1 VNFCE
6 QVLAR
11 RQRQR
16 QEGSY
21 NDRFGNLEFIPPTSN
36 IVERLW
42 STTKFTFN
50 DLRKRLKPETLEM
63 LICLRANRRL
73 WDMDM
78 LVRTMGTAAMI
89 DEIVAFAEDYE
100 SEQSDEDVG
109 AAADCIAD
117 LTELNIDEY

>member
-1 VNFCE
+1 
-6 QVLAR
+6 LAR

-50 DLRKRLKPETLEM
+50 DLRKRMKPETLEM

-73 WDMDM
+73 WDIDM

-89 DEIVAFAEDYE
+89 EEIVAFAEDFE

-117 LTELNIDEY
+117 LTELHIDEY